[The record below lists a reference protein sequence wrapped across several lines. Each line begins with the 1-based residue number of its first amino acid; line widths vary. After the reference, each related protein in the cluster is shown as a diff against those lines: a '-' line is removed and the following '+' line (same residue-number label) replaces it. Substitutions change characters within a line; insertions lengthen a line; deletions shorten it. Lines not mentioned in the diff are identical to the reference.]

1 MNTTIRKFGSYAALT
16 AALLFT
22 LALVLGLQLDFATQE
37 LLGYITIFAS
47 LIFVFFGIKHY
58 RDKENNGSVRFGKA
72 LLIGILI
79 SLFASLAFGII
90 DAIYIKYINPDFAE
104 DYLAYTLESMQN
116 TMGPEE
122 FQAQKTIMEQQMAAY
137 SSPFF
142 AGFIMF
148 ATVFVIGFVVSLL
161 SALILQRK

>member
-1 MNTTIRKFGSYAALT
+1 MNTTIKKFGSYASLT

-47 LIFVFFGIKHY
+47 LIFVFFAIKYY

-104 DYLAYTLESMQN
+104 DYMVYTLEGMQK
-116 TMGPEE
+116 TMSPEE
-122 FQAQKTIMEQQMAAY
+122 FQAQKTIMEQQMASY
-137 SSPFF
+137 SSPLF

-148 ATVFVIGFVVSLL
+148 ATVFVIGFVVSIL